1 MRTFLAFVIVM
12 CLIGGAYLLG
22 GPAFFWPDRWDPSQ
36 GVFLSGL
43 SSRLLGAG
51 LLLISGL
58 GVMAARQAAQARGR
72 AAPRHWQ
79 VRFFVLIVLA
89 LALVSAAFSIGERG
103 PNPDWRTP
111 AASQPA

>member
-43 SSRLLGAG
+43 SSQLLGAG
-51 LLLISGL
+51 LLLVSGL
-58 GVMAARQAAQARGR
+58 GVMAARQAGHACGR
-72 AAPRHWQ
+72 AAPRRWQ
-79 VRFFVLIVLA
+79 IRFFVLIVLA
-89 LALVSAAFSIGERG
+89 LALISGAFAIGERG
-103 PNPDWRTP
+103 PNPDWRAP
-111 AASQPA
+111 AANQPA